1 MSSRLGV
8 GSLGLW
14 ENELKK
20 KKTITRSRNQRERER
35 EREESETHLWLVPLG
50 CYLSS
55 ICSNVDDLL
64 EEFDCVV
71 IGVLPIHLNA
81 YLLVLESSIC
91 VQNTLERLDP
101 NLQITNSSL
110 MSNN

>member
-35 EREESETHLWLVPLG
+35 ERERRVRDSPLVG
-50 CYLSS
+50 T
-55 ICSNVDDLL
+55 IRV
-64 EEFDCVV
+64 
-71 IGVLPIHLNA
+71 
-81 YLLVLESSIC
+81 LLV
-91 VQNTLERLDP
+91 
-101 NLQITNSSL
+101 
-110 MSNN
+110 